1 MVCLDASRED
11 LLREASRG
19 TVVLPQIERVKGKES
34 AGPAENSFPY
44 SLLPLLQELKPPTIY
59 SCLHDDAQL
68 ATVGTLCSLSKAT
81 SPLSGIFSHHK
92 KSNRA
97 GSQCSLKSDS
107 ASANTKEDQG
117 CLPL

>member
-1 MVCLDASRED
+1 MSGCFQRAFTEGGIQRNL
-11 LLREASRG
+11 
-19 TVVLPQIERVKGKES
+19 VLPQIERVKGKES
-34 AGPAENSFPY
+34 AEPAENSFLY
-44 SLLPLLQELKPPTIY
+44 SLLPPHTPVSMMTLNWQLWNPLQSEQSSPSSRK
-59 SCLHDDAQL
+59 
-68 ATVGTLCSLSKAT
+68 LS
-81 SPLSGIFSHHK
+81 LSGIFSQHK